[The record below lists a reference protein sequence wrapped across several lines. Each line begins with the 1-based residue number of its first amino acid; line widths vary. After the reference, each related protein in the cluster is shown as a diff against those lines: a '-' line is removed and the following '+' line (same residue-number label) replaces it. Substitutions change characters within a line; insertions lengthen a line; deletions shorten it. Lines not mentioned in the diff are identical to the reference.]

1 MSKVKVIIFKV
12 YVVIVICFFIAFL
25 FFFGLF
31 VRSKML
37 NEALKKKSVR
47 YYHSGS
53 DREMYRS
60 ITYRENLNVN
70 RVQDF
75 SFIVYY
81 INEDSDDFKSLQKEE
96 REKILAP
103 YPYFEFH
110 FAVADNGYLM
120 SFKDVFFGWLD
131 GERVFMY
138 DDKLDV
144 DFKSSDVP
152 YFKFNKSNYFDS
164 KFVEEYPVSV
174 INYFSI
180 SINEALFKLLL
191 KQKTL
196 TITLVSADDA
206 KYNISVTNFLSSDNF
221 SIFNKYKSKDE
232 DKVEDVGIDTF

>member
-37 NEALKKKSVR
+37 NEVLKKKSVR

-75 SFIVYY
+75 SFIAYY

-96 REKILAP
+96 REKIVAS
-103 YPYFEFH
+103 YPYFEFR

-120 SFKDVFFGWLD
+120 NFKGVFFGWLD

-138 DDKLDV
+138 DNKLDI

-152 YFKFNKSNYFDS
+152 YFKFNKSNYLDS
-164 KFVEEYPVSV
+164 KMVGEYPVNV

-196 TITLVSADDA
+196 TITLVSTDDA

-221 SIFNKYKSKDE
+221 SVFNKAKSKDE
-232 DKVEDVGIDTF
+232 DKIGDIGIGTF

>member
-31 VRSKML
+31 IRSKML
-37 NEALKKKSVR
+37 NEALKKKSGR

-53 DREMYRS
+53 DRAMYRS
-60 ITYRENLNVN
+60 ITYSENLNLN
-70 RVQDF
+70 SVQDF
-75 SFIVYY
+75 SFIACY
-81 INEDSDDFKSLQKEE
+81 INEDSDHFKSLQKEE

-103 YPYFEFH
+103 YPYFVFR
-110 FAVADNGYLM
+110 FTVADNGYLM
-120 SFKDVFFGWLD
+120 NFKDVFFSWLD

-138 DDKLDV
+138 DNKLDV

-152 YFKFNKSNYFDS
+152 YFKFNKSNNLDS
-164 KFVEEYPVSV
+164 KLVEEYPVSV

-196 TITLVSADDA
+196 TITLISADDA
-206 KYNISVTNFLSSDNF
+206 KYNISVTNFLSSDDF
-221 SIFNKYKSKDE
+221 SIFNKDKSKDE
-232 DKVEDVGIDTF
+232 DIGIDTF